1 MTEVTERTQT
11 LLPGPAQALSAML
24 GVPVPDLERGAGLP
38 LLWHWTYLLDWSA
51 QADLGLDGHPVRGT
65 LPAPPVRTAA
75 GCGPAAACRHSPQR
89 GTMRDIALA
98 RTFLFVPGDRPHR
111 FGKTAA
117 SGAHTV
123 IVDLKDA
130 VAADQ
135 KHKAREH
142 IRGWLDQRHEAVVRI
157 NGADTPWHADDSDMV
172 AGSPGAIGMVVPKA
186 EDPGRIHSLSR
197 RLPGGTRIVPLVETA
212 AGPRGATAICA
223 LRTVVRPAFASVG
236 LAAQLGVDHKAHPAL
251 HYVRSALVLAGAA
264 AGCGAPVDGAT
275 TSLTDDSC
283 LCADLEHTITLGYCK
298 AVQSSPAGRYREP
311 TTRPLRGR
319 HRVGAAGDRGSSRWC
334 GPGTRRPNDRPPVVL
349 QAQAVIVPGVRRDTR
364 RKRCKKSRPRFPQTD

>member
-65 LPAPPVRTAA
+65 LPAPPV
-75 GCGPAAACRHSPQR
+75 C
-89 GTMRDIALA
+89 
-98 RTFLFVPGDRPHR
+98 
-111 FGKTAA
+111 
-117 SGAHTV
+117 
-123 IVDLKDA
+123 
-130 VAADQ
+130 
-135 KHKAREH
+135 
-142 IRGWLDQRHEAVVRI
+142 
-157 NGADTPWHADDSDMV
+157 TPWHADDSDMV

-186 EDPGRIHSLSR
+186 EGPGRIHSLSR

-236 LAAQLGVDHKAHPAL
+236 LAAQLGVAHKAHPAL

-298 AVQSSPAGRYREP
+298 AVHSSPAGRYREP